1 MFTIASK
8 SKPDVLEKFL
18 PEVLLGP
25 ELAFPE

>member
-18 PEVLLGP
+18 PEVLGP